1 MSTATRT
8 RVPVSPGEILA
19 EEFLAPLGMSQ
30 VALAEALGISA
41 SGVSRI
47 VKGQMAL
54 TARTAFGLA
63 EVFGTTPE
71 FWMNLQKSYELDT
84 YRVALREHHPGD

>member
-1 MSTATRT
+1 MTAA
-8 RVPVSPGEILA
+8 PCSPTPIIA

-47 VKGQMAL
+47 IKGQMAL

-71 FWMNLQKSYELDT
+71 FWMNLQKSYELDA
-84 YRVALREHHPGD
+84 YRVALREQHPDA